1 MEHPGIGEAAVVGVK
16 DDAYGEAVGVVVAAA
31 AGGAGAP
38 PPTLE
43 ELRAWRG
50 RYNLGFMV

>member
-1 MEHPGIGEAAVVGVK
+1 LEHPGIGEAAVVGVK